1 MRTATRR
8 PALRHG
14 ALAST
19 ALVAA
24 LVLSGCSNAPD
35 ISAQREDAVTL
46 AEHVRGSLEYL
57 DALTDVD
64 VVDDAS
70 VTVPCAEGGEHYRWL
85 AVGRLPNPNPEAGAA
100 ATDTQLDVAAQ
111 AVRGAV
117 AQNPLGP
124 DHLDR
129 AWESTPTDEPVARQV
144 GWYSDSG
151 DARGSR
157 LTADFIPIDGSSVLV
172 RLEAATACG

>member
-1 MRTATRR
+1 VRTATRP

-19 ALVAA
+19 ALVAV
-24 LVLSGCSNAPD
+24 LVLAGCSSAPD
-35 ISAQREDAVTL
+35 ISSQREDAVTL

-57 DALTDVD
+57 NGLTDVD

-70 VTVPCAEGGEHYRWL
+70 ATVPCVEGGEQYRWL
-85 AVGRLPNPNPEAGAA
+85 AIGRLPGPETDMA
-100 ATDTQLDVAAQ
+100 ATDAELDAADR
-111 AVRGAV
+111 AVWGAY

-124 DHLDR
+124 DHLDQ
-129 AWESTPTDEPVARQV
+129 AWESTPTDEPVTRQTT
-144 GWYSDSG
+144 WYSDDG

-157 LTADFIPIDGSSVLV
+157 LTADLIPLDGSTVLV
-172 RLEAATACG
+172 RLEAATACV

>member
-1 MRTATRR
+1 MA
-8 PALRHG
+8 
-14 ALAST
+14 
-19 ALVAA
+19 V
-24 LVLSGCSNAPD
+24 LVLAGCSSAPD
-35 ISAQREDAVTL
+35 ISAQREDAVPL
-46 AEHVRGSLEYL
+46 AAHVRGSLDDL
-57 DALTDVD
+57 ASLINVD

-85 AVGRLPNPNPEAGAA
+85 AVGRLPNPNPEADTVATDTV

-124 DHLDR
+124 DHLDQ
-129 AWESTPTDEPVARQV
+129 AWESTPTDEPVTRQI

-151 DARGSR
+151 DAQGSR
-157 LTADFIPIDGSSVLV
+157 LTADFIPVDGSSMLV
-172 RLEAATACG
+172 RLEVATACG